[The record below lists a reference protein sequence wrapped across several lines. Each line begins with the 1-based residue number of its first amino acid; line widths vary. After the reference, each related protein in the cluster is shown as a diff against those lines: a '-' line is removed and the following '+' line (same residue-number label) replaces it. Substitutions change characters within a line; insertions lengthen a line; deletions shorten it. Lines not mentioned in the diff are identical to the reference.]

1 MPPRSAGLAE
11 ITGRAGEQD
20 LTVIT
25 VALDSRG
32 EVAVREFIEAAQPT
46 YPCLI
51 DREHRVATLYGMHNV
66 PSAVWIDEAGR
77 IVRTAE
83 PLGTLDTIRQ
93 MDPKTREIPEALK
106 IERARRRDH
115 YYQAIR
121 DWADRG
127 AASIYALSS
136 DAVRQRLPAPV
147 ADHAL
152 ATAHFRLGEY
162 LHELGRDEEA
172 QLALETAAT
181 LHPESWTIGGRAG
194 TWQAPGAAT
203 GRPCCKCSTRWA
215 IPRSMSRR
223 GCPDWTNT
231 G

>member
-11 ITGRAGEQD
+11 IAERAGEQD

-66 PSAVWIDEAGR
+66 PSAVWIYEAGR

-83 PLGTLDTIRQ
+83 PLRTLDTIRQ
-93 MDPKTREIPEALK
+93 MDPKTREIPEALR

-115 YYQAIR
+115 YYPSNPRLGCPRRRQHLRAQLG
-121 DWADRG
+121 RG
-127 AASIYALSS
+127 A
-136 DAVRQRLPAPV
+136 
-147 ADHAL
+147 
-152 ATAHFRLGEY
+152 
-162 LHELGRDEEA
+162 
-172 QLALETAAT
+172 TAAAR
-181 LHPESWTIGGRAG
+181 SRGRSRAG
-194 TWQAPGAAT
+194 GGALPPG
-203 GRPCCKCSTRWA
+203 R
-215 IPRSMSRR
+215 IP
-223 GCPDWTNT
+223 P
-231 G
+231 